1 MKDYD
6 VRNLKET
13 QWVAVAY
20 DHEWFIGQ
28 VMKIMEDK
36 VCVNIL
42 IERNEFYY
50 WPQVPDKAIVNP
62 KFIFKPT
69 VKVVE
74 VGRKFKVHDTASI
87 LKAFEGFSKKYFLK
101 VFKAKPNQE
110 KATRLEPV

>member
-1 MKDYD
+1 
-6 VRNLKET
+6 
-13 QWVAVAY
+13 
-20 DHEWFIGQ
+20 
-28 VMKIMEDK
+28 MEDK

-50 WPQVPDKAIVNP
+50 WPQVPDEAIVNP